1 MQKYKQQI
9 IEEKVRARHER
20 IGSLMLAVMTL
31 AGLVTITRANR
42 SIIKEVVP
50 TPALVLSQISER
62 ENETARIPV
71 RFDIGIHSPT
81 TGGL

>member
-9 IEEKVRARHER
+9 KDDQVRSRQER
-20 IGSLMLAVMTL
+20 IGSLILAVMTL
-31 AGLVTITRANR
+31 VGLAIITKANR
-42 SIIKEVVP
+42 NIAKEGLP
-50 TPALVLSQISER
+50 TPAFVLNQISER

-81 TGGL
+81 IGGL